1 LIPSGIQRARS
12 RKGSSL
18 VSKGVRGAFNVGSGQ
33 FLYDFV
39 TIMASGIVH
48 MDREGKHHILFN
60 NRRFSFIDSGGTVE
74 MK

>member
-18 VSKGVRGAFNVGSGQ
+18 VSKAVRGAFNVGSGQ

-48 MDREGKHHILFN
+48 MDREGNHHILFN
-60 NRRFSFIDSGGTVE
+60 LRRFFSLTPGVLWR
-74 MK
+74 